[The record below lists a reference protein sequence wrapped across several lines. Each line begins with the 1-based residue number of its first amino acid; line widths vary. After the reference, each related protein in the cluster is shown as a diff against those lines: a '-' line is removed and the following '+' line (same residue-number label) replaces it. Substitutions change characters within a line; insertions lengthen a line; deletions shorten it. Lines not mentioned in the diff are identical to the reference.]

1 MDARLVQAVLS
12 IGMTQKQI
20 KDPELSSSEWLSQRE
35 AEEIAAF
42 AFLHGEEIMAKAG
55 RKRMPDGGW
64 SEDDLAWER
73 AEIARRLGLRIVG

>member
-1 MDARLVQAVLS
+1 
-12 IGMTQKQI
+12 MTQKHI
-20 KDPELSSSEWLSQRE
+20 KVPQPSSSEWLSQRV

-42 AFLHGEEIMAKAG
+42 AFLHGDEIMAEAG

-73 AEIARRLGLRIVG
+73 AEIARRLGLPIVW